1 LIDWA
6 RSRETRRK
14 RLFESDFVIMA
25 MPDIK
30 EPEAVTLVKGRLEGR
45 GQDNNGKGA
54 PDQPPKK
61 VAQAYEEVDRSKPAD
76 DSITILG
83 IPIEQITSVTH
94 AALSGLVAENNFL
107 RNALSRYE
115 RGARRDAQG
124 GGQQKGHEDS
134 SAQLLDHSSFVGAL
148 GAAIAQTPGKDASWV
163 LILVHLK
170 TYETLR
176 RSSGL
181 LAANGALDD
190 VGHRFTQARVG
201 GSVLESAA
209 PIETS
214 ILSTPAETPASLVG
228 QDASPVRLTLAGRVG
243 GSTIAGLVALPIDA
257 MDTTVI
263 ARSVRDHICESGFH
277 VGGVDMALEIQVAAA
292 ACGVGE
298 SPLLAL
304 GRADQLM
311 RAG

>member
-1 LIDWA
+1 
-6 RSRETRRK
+6 
-14 RLFESDFVIMA
+14 MA

-45 GQDNNGKGA
+45 GQDSGKGA

-61 VAQAYEEVDRSKPAD
+61 VAETYEEADRAKPAD

-83 IPIEQITSVTH
+83 IPIEQITSTTH
-94 AALSGLVAENNFL
+94 AALSGLVAENNYL
-107 RNALSRYE
+107 RNALARHE
-115 RGARRDAQG
+115 RGSRRGAEG
-124 GGQQKGHEDS
+124 KRPQKHEGS
-134 SAQLLDHSSFVGAL
+134 STPLLDYSALVGTL
-148 GAAIAQTPGKDASWV
+148 GAAIARTPGEDASWV

-190 VGHRFTQARVG
+190 VGHRFTQARIG
-201 GSVLESAA
+201 GSVPEPSA
-209 PIETS
+209 PVETS
-214 ILSTPAETPASLVG
+214 ILSSPAEAPVSLVG
-228 QDASPVRLTLAGRVG
+228 QDAAAVRLALVGSAG
-243 GSTIAGLVALPIDA
+243 GSSIAGLAALPTAA
-257 MDTTVI
+257 MDTTAI
-263 ARSVRDHICESGFH
+263 ARAVRDHICESGFH

-304 GRADQLM
+304 GRADQLL
-311 RAG
+311 RAS